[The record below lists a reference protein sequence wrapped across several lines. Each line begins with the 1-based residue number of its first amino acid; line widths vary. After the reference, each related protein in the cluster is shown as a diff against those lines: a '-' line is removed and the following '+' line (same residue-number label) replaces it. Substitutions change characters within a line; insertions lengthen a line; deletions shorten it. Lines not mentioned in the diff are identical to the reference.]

1 MPLLQPVPVESA
13 PEKVSQHYGRI
24 TEMLGTS
31 DLPEPFLI
39 YGNVEAF
46 LRDFYMNF
54 KKFVYTDGP
63 LDAKTKA
70 AIALSVAAHGKSK
83 PWLTY
88 FAARCEEL
96 GFTSAQ
102 VAEILAVASTNYM
115 YNTFFK
121 FRDLSG
127 SSLFE
132 GMGVGLRAHTFTGTS
147 LETRLVEII
156 NIAISDINACK
167 PCTAGHVEKG
177 KQLGLSPEQLLE
189 VIQCAATMYAGV
201 QFLNAA
207 TA

>member
-1 MPLLQPVPVESA
+1 MSFLAPVTPANAS
-13 PEKVSQHYGRI
+13 EKVASHYGRI
-24 TEMLGTS
+24 CEMLGTS
-31 DLPEPFLI
+31 EPPEAFQV
-39 YGNVEAF
+39 YGNVESF

-70 AIALSVAAHGKSK
+70 AIALAIAAHSK
-83 PWLTY
+83 NKWWFDY
-88 FAARCEEL
+88 FTVRCEEL
-96 GFTSAQ
+96 GYSQ
-102 VAEILAVASTNYM
+102 EQIAEILAVSATNYM

-132 GMGVGLRAHTFTGTS
+132 GMGVGLRAHTFQSTS
-147 LETRLVEII
+147 LGDRLVEIL

-167 PCTAGHVEKG
+167 PCTSGHVEKAR
-177 KQLGLSPEQLLE
+177 QLGLSSEQLLE

-201 QFLNAA
+201 QFLNSAQL
-207 TA
+207 